1 MVANKNL
8 SKSSNNSLNT
18 NIENNKS
25 HIISTLVENQP
36 GVLQRVS
43 SLFSRR
49 DFNIDSITVGE
60 SEVDGLARMTIISHG
75 DDHTL
80 EQITK
85 QLNKLVD
92 VVKVRDLNPYNSV
105 KRELALIKVSA
116 CDEKDKSQIIQYS
129 NIFRGKIIDVSTDAL
144 IAKITGDPNKINAF
158 ISLLKPFGIKK
169 ISRTGPT
176 AIERGIDSK

>member
-1 MVANKNL
+1 MTVENQSGSA
-8 SKSSNNSLNT
+8 NNSGT
-18 NIENNKS
+18 NEDNKS
-25 HIISTLVENQP
+25 HIISTLVEDQP

-49 DFNIDSITVGE
+49 DFNIDSITVGK
-60 SEVDGLARMTIISHG
+60 SEINGLARMTIISRG
-75 DDHTL
+75 DDHVL

-85 QLNKLVD
+85 QLNKLID
-92 VVKVRDLNPYNSV
+92 VVKVRDLDPNNSV

-129 NIFRGKIIDVSTDAL
+129 NIFRGKIIDVSTGTLTAE
-144 IAKITGDPNKINAF
+144 ITGDPNKINAF

-176 AIERGIDSK
+176 AIERGIDPK